1 MGRVQWD
8 PAREMEM
15 SDLDRKT
22 PLPRRCLKR
31 RDIQIGLK
39 DRLSE
44 MYVASVNSI
53 ENVTQLA
60 GKLKEAHTGKSESEV
75 SLKEPRIPIKLNSG
89 DKKGRGAAARA
100 AIGESLYACL
110 FQGEVD

>member
-15 SDLDRKT
+15 SDLDRKM

-39 DRLSE
+39 DKLSE
-44 MYVASVNSI
+44 MYVASVISI
-53 ENVTQLA
+53 EDVTQLA

-75 SLKEPRIPIKLNSG
+75 SLKKP
-89 DKKGRGAAARA
+89 
-100 AIGESLYACL
+100 
-110 FQGEVD
+110 